1 MPDLIK
7 EVCTF
12 FVIYL
17 FSLITPTQE
26 RKLQLNHLTSTDWG
40 TSITYSDK
48 S

>member
-12 FVIYL
+12 FMFFFIN
-17 FSLITPTQE
+17 PTQE

-40 TSITYSDK
+40 TSITCSDK